1 MNPVPHTHRF
11 ARSKASSQAAACGNA
26 YAKQLGDFVAPG
38 ERGAARGRSPCAAI
52 TAQFPAK
59 QARIAALVSA
69 IASLTALMTHEL
81 MMLDFVGA
89 LVVVLILI
97 DLNNQL
103 ARLQ

>member
-1 MNPVPHTHRF
+1 
-11 ARSKASSQAAACGNA
+11 
-26 YAKQLGDFVAPG
+26 
-38 ERGAARGRSPCAAI
+38 
-52 TAQFPAK
+52 
-59 QARIAALVSA
+59 VSA